1 MRYLSTSSLGKQHYS
16 EQRLFSVNLLPCF
29 SLLLSS
35 LSSLS
40 LLWAQTQ
47 ETLLTWSSSQDM
59 VKYILTG
66 ATGGLGSQVFE
77 HLIRL
82 VPGKPLE
89 LQFRFLLC

>member
-1 MRYLSTSSLGKQHYS
+1 MLFAVALVSL
-16 EQRLFSVNLLPCF
+16 PP
-29 SLLLSS
+29 
-35 LSSLS
+35 LS

-47 ETLLTWSSSQDM
+47 ETLLTWSSFQDM

-66 ATGGLGSQVFE
+66 ATGGLGSQVFK

-89 LQFRFLLC
+89 LQFRFLLR